1 MHVFPKCRMC
11 NSSSVWETHVFPN
24 DKWLIHAVK
33 QKLRDAYIT
42 NWHAQLDESS
52 GNTTY
57 KIRVAGWGY
66 GPRLLGPKEI
76 DGLLASPGKASTLLC
91 TDSPSD

>member
-1 MHVFPKCRMC
+1 MV
-11 NSSSVWETHVFPN
+11 S
-24 DKWLIHAVK
+24 HAVK

-91 TDSPSD
+91 TDSPSAVNSSSLSLPRKSGSSNHP